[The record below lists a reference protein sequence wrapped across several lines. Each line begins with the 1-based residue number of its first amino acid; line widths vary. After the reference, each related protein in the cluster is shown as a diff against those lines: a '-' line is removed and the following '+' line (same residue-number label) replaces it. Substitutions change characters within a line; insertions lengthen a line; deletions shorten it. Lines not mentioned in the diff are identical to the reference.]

1 MKLHDEL
8 MASLESIAGA
18 AAVGE
23 DSSFSADALKSAL
36 PAATFSSFEFDSAL
50 VFGERVIFARPVA
63 GMKPIALTA
72 QLRKVAHG
80 CGCEAACILDDPT
93 PYLKKRLMAEGV
105 GFVTP
110 RGEFF
115 LPSLL
120 HLKPARR
127 ERPRA
132 LGTALNATAKAVF
145 LHLLYAQAGS
155 TVSEMADRLALSR
168 AGVQRACEDLLAR
181 GLVSRS
187 VGGPTKRTAIYERT
201 EIAEY
206 YEVGWEAFGPAAKR
220 VRSVPLEAARGLLL
234 CGLSALAERT
244 MLNPPDLPEFAV
256 YLKDE
261 AGLGGGAVP
270 EGGRSALVHV
280 LPYDPAPFAQGG
292 VVDPFTML
300 KTVSRRDER
309 TDMAIDEIKEDMG
322 WPI

>member
-1 MKLHDEL
+1 MKFHDEL
-8 MASLESIAGA
+8 MTSLEGIVGDS
-18 AAVGE
+18 AVGE
-23 DSSFSADALKSAL
+23 DDGFSTSALKSAL
-36 PAATFSSFEFDSAL
+36 PAATFSAFELDSAL
-50 VFGERVIFARPVA
+50 LFGERVVFARPVA
-63 GMKPIALTA
+63 GMKPAVLAA
-72 QLRKVAHG
+72 QLRKVAQA
-80 CGCEAACILDDPT
+80 CGCEAVCILDEAT
-93 PYLKKRLMAEGV
+93 PYLKKALMAEGV

-120 HLKPARR
+120 HLKPTRR
-127 ERPRA
+127 ERSRA
-132 LGTALNATAKAVF
+132 TDATFNATAKAVY

-155 TVSEMADRLALSR
+155 TVSEMAGRLALSR

-187 VGGPTKRTAIYERT
+187 VGGPTRRTAIYERA

-206 YEVGWEAFGPAAKR
+206 YEAGWEAFGPAAKR
-220 VRSVPLEAARGLLL
+220 VRTVPLEAAQGLLA
-234 CGLSALAERT
+234 CGLSALAEQT
-244 MLNPPDLPEFAV
+244 MLNPPDVPEFAV

-261 AGLGGGAVP
+261 AELGADGVP
-270 EGGRSALVHV
+270 EEGQSALVHV

-292 VVDPFTML
+292 VVDPFTTL
-300 KTVSRRDER
+300 KTVSRHDER